1 MNPDTDPNNTP
12 PADGTTPTPTPDTQA
27 EPVLE
32 ATPSPVPAAD
42 DAPVTPV
49 ESPAAIPTP
58 ETTTS
63 NSFASANATT
73 PADSATP
80 AAPVATPFVASSGA
94 PAPKK
99 TNTNKIILIASIV
112 GGVVILGIIAVVLF
126 LMFTTVSKQ
135 DYRDAAVQFNS
146 VSRSSSA
153 LTSSAST
160 LGRSASGSTSDATF
174 QESLKASQD
183 AIAKIETEN
192 DELSKLKAVR
202 VGEGAELYKTF
213 NDKVDAYVGYA
224 KGLVTSV
231 ENIRPAMVVC
241 DKVSDANDPAARVTA
256 LKACSTALG
265 DVKDLPN
272 SSFKKFVEEIKKAYA
287 SYATTYE
294 GIAALTSPYGAQ
306 AAQYRTLRDEMSE
319 TQKNISAASKEF
331 TTSLTESDKQFSV
344 KESADKLGDYL
355 TEQQR

>member
-12 PADGTTPTPTPDTQA
+12 PAEGTTPTPTPDTQA
-27 EPVLE
+27 EPVVE

-42 DAPVTPV
+42 DAPTEPV

-58 ETTTS
+58 D
-63 NSFASANATT
+63 ATAPVAV
-73 PADSATP
+73 PAPVSSTEP
-80 AAPVATPFVASSGA
+80 AAPAATFVASGA

-99 TNTNKIILIASIV
+99 SNTNKIILIASII
-112 GGVVILGIIAVVLF
+112 GGVVIIGIIAVVLF

-135 DYRDAAVQFNS
+135 DYRDAAVQFND
-146 VSRSSSA
+146 VSRASSA
-153 LTSSAST
+153 LTASATT
-160 LGRSASGSTSDATF
+160 LGRSASGSTTDATF
-174 QESLKASQD
+174 QESLKTSKD

-202 VGEGAELYKTF
+202 VGDGADLYKTF
-213 NDKVDAYVGYA
+213 NGKVDAYVAYG
-224 KGLVTSV
+224 KGLITSV

-241 DKVSDANDPAARVTA
+241 DKVSDANDAAARVSA

-265 DVKDLPN
+265 DVKELPN
-272 SSFKKFVEEIKKAYA
+272 SSFKKFVDEIKTAYA

-294 GIAALTSPYGAQ
+294 SISALTSPYGAQ
-306 AAQYRTLRDEMSE
+306 YEQYKTLRDSMYE
-319 TQKNISAASKEF
+319 TQDKITAASKEF
-331 TTSLTESDKQFSV
+331 TTSLTASDKEFSV
-344 KESADKLGDYL
+344 KESADALGAYL